1 MDSSA
6 AIRNQQLNGKRN
18 KTEKKQPLADKTKQ
32 GTGKMIELD
41 FVSSDEEL

>member
-6 AIRNQQLNGKRN
+6 VIRNQQLNEKRK
-18 KTEKKQPLADKTKQ
+18 KTEEKQPLANITKQ

-41 FVSSDEEL
+41 FVSSDEEF